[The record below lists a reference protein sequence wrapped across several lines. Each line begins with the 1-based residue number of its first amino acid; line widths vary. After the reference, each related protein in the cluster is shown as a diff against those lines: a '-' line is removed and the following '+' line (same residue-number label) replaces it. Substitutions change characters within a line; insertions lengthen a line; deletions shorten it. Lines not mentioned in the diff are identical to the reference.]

1 VKGIGW
7 IILIA
12 GIGVTWGQ
20 SPSAAALEQL
30 RSEAG
35 RHGLEEADLLDVA
48 LVDES
53 QDSGSGL
60 THLYFRQRH
69 QGIEIHNTVLGIHLN
84 QAFERFHLTHN
95 FVRSLGS
102 RSYQTEPALSPQAA
116 LQSAAAILQRP
127 FSSPMVEEAETGIS
141 RRASWRV
148 ESLSRKPIAL
158 DLVYFA
164 HPRSS
169 LVLAWRVIVEPVDS
183 ADHWE
188 MLLDAA
194 DGTLLE
200 RFNWTVHC
208 QFDAPQ
214 RVFPQGHEPAASP
227 AGKASPGANPK
238 GGASSQ
244 YRALP
249 LTIESPNHGSL
260 QLLDDPF
267 EPTASPYG
275 WHDTNGAA
283 GAEYQITR
291 GNNVHAFQDRDGND
305 SPAGDEPNGG
315 PSLVFNLTPDF
326 NLTPSSY
333 TDAATINLFVW
344 NNFVHDLTYF
354 YGFDEAAG
362 NFQQNNYGN
371 GGLGSDYVRAEA
383 QAGADA
389 IPPTLN
395 NANFSTPPDGS
406 LPRMR
411 MYEWT
416 DPLGIRVDITAPVSM
431 VATYPGS
438 PASFGPALPDFPT
451 VQSGT
456 LQLVTDGAAPVNDGC
471 TSLVGFVAG
480 RIAVIDRGGCEF
492 GLKVLNAQN
501 AGAVAAII
509 VNNVPG
515 DPITMGPGASGGS
528 VTIPSTML
536 SQTDGTV
543 VKNGLIGGETITV
556 DLSKQ
561 ARVNRDS
568 DYDSGIIAHEYGH
581 GVSNRLTG
589 GPGTTSCLGNQEQMG
604 EGWSDFLGLCM
615 TTTSADNATEVRGI
629 GTYPSFQA
637 TNGPGIRPYPYTTD
651 LNVNPMTYA
660 TISAAGISVP
670 HGVGSVWCTV
680 LWDMY
685 WALVDRYGFDD
696 DLYHGT
702 GGNNLALRLVQ
713 EGMKLQPCSP
723 GFVTG
728 RDGILAADQA
738 LTGGANTCLLWEVFA
753 RRGLGINA
761 SQGSS
766 NTIGDEVEDF
776 TEPSNCCEGVN
787 ILLQP
792 QSASACEGE
801 QVILSVSATGTSLEY
816 QWQRNGVDIVGAEDP
831 TYAIAS
837 LSNANAGNY
846 TCVLTTPCDSETTT
860 TAVVS
865 LLSLPAYSTTL
876 LPGWNGL
883 APVGVCLDVNGNG
896 VVDVIDLSNLVP

>member
-1 VKGIGW
+1 MKGMGW
-7 IILIA
+7 IILMA
-12 GIGVTWGQ
+12 GIGMAWGQ
-20 SPSAAALEQL
+20 SPSVEALEQL
-30 RSEAG
+30 RAEAD
-35 RHGLEEADLLDVA
+35 RHGLEEADLQDVV
-48 LVDES
+48 LIDES
-53 QDSGSGL
+53 LDSGSGL

-84 QAFERFHLTHN
+84 RALERFYLNHN
-95 FVRSLGS
+95 FVRSIAS
-102 RSYQTEPALSPQAA
+102 RTHQTEPALSPQEA
-116 LQSAAAILQRP
+116 LESAAALLQRP
-127 FSSPMVEEAETGIS
+127 FSAPLVEEAETGVS

-148 ESLSRKPIAL
+148 ETLSREPVAV
-158 DLVYFA
+158 DLVFFA
-164 HPRSS
+164 HPSRS
-169 LVLAWRVIVEPVDS
+169 LVLAWRVIVEPLAS

-188 MLLDAA
+188 MLLDAG

-214 RVFPQGHEPAASP
+214 RVFPQGHGPAASP
-227 AGKASPGANPK
+227 SAKANPAVNPK
-238 GGASSQ
+238 TAASSQ

-267 EPTASPYG
+267 EATASPYG
-275 WHDTNGAA
+275 WHDTNGAS

-291 GNNVHAFQDRDGND
+291 GNNVHAYQDRDGND
-305 SPAGDEPNGG
+305 ASAGDEPNGG

-326 NLTPSSY
+326 NLAPNTY

-416 DPLGIRVDITAPVSM
+416 DPLGVRVDITAPVSM

-438 PASFGPALPDFPT
+438 PASFGPTLPDFPT
-451 VQSGT
+451 VVSGT

-471 TSLVGFVAG
+471 TALVGFVAG

-515 DPITMGPGASGGS
+515 DPIAMGPGSSGGS

-556 DLSKQ
+556 NLSKQ
-561 ARVNRDS
+561 ARVSRDS

-604 EGWSDFLGLCM
+604 EGWSDFLGLFM
-615 TTTSADNATEVRGI
+615 TTTSANNATEVRGI

-651 LNVNPMTYA
+651 MNVNPMTYA
-660 TISAAGISVP
+660 TISSGVSVP

-713 EGMKLQPCSP
+713 QGMKLQPCSP

-787 ILLQP
+787 ILLHP

-801 QVILSVSATGTSLEY
+801 QVTLSVSATGSSLEY

-831 TYAIAS
+831 TYTISS

-846 TCVLTTPCDSETTT
+846 TCVLTTPCDSETTS

-865 LLSLPAYSTTL
+865 LLSLPAYSTAL
-876 LPGWNGL
+876 LPDWNGP
-883 APVGVCLDVNGNG
+883 APVGVCLDVNANG
-896 VVDVIDLSNLVP
+896 RVDVIDLSNLVP

>member
-1 VKGIGW
+1 
-7 IILIA
+7 
-12 GIGVTWGQ
+12 
-20 SPSAAALEQL
+20 
-30 RSEAG
+30 
-35 RHGLEEADLLDVA
+35 
-48 LVDES
+48 
-53 QDSGSGL
+53 
-60 THLYFRQRH
+60 
-69 QGIEIHNTVLGIHLN
+69 
-84 QAFERFHLTHN
+84 
-95 FVRSLGS
+95 
-102 RSYQTEPALSPQAA
+102 
-116 LQSAAAILQRP
+116 
-127 FSSPMVEEAETGIS
+127 
-141 RRASWRV
+141 
-148 ESLSRKPIAL
+148 
-158 DLVYFA
+158 
-164 HPRSS
+164 
-169 LVLAWRVIVEPVDS
+169 
-183 ADHWE
+183 
-188 MLLDAA
+188 
-194 DGTLLE
+194 
-200 RFNWTVHC
+200 
-208 QFDAPQ
+208 
-214 RVFPQGHEPAASP
+214 
-227 AGKASPGANPK
+227 
-238 GGASSQ
+238 
-244 YRALP
+244 
-249 LTIESPNHGSL
+249 
-260 QLLDDPF
+260 
-267 EPTASPYG
+267 
-275 WHDTNGAA
+275 
-283 GAEYQITR
+283 
-291 GNNVHAFQDRDGND
+291 
-305 SPAGDEPNGG
+305 
-315 PSLVFNLTPDF
+315 
-326 NLTPSSY
+326 
-333 TDAATINLFVW
+333 
-344 NNFVHDLTYF
+344 
-354 YGFDEAAG
+354 
-362 NFQQNNYGN
+362 
-371 GGLGSDYVRAEA
+371 
-383 QAGADA
+383 
-389 IPPTLN
+389 
-395 NANFSTPPDGS
+395 
-406 LPRMR
+406 
-411 MYEWT
+411 
-416 DPLGIRVDITAPVSM
+416 
-431 VATYPGS
+431 
-438 PASFGPALPDFPT
+438 
-451 VQSGT
+451 
-456 LQLVTDGAAPVNDGC
+456 
-471 TSLVGFVAG
+471 
-480 RIAVIDRGGCEF
+480 
-492 GLKVLNAQN
+492 
-501 AGAVAAII
+501 
-509 VNNVPG
+509 
-515 DPITMGPGASGGS
+515 
-528 VTIPSTML
+528 
-536 SQTDGTV
+536 
-543 VKNGLIGGETITV
+543 
-556 DLSKQ
+556 
-561 ARVNRDS
+561 
-568 DYDSGIIAHEYGH
+568 
-581 GVSNRLTG
+581 
-589 GPGTTSCLGNQEQMG
+589 
-604 EGWSDFLGLCM
+604 M